1 MRRGEREECGS
12 VEGMRR
18 WLLVLALAG
27 CGAPTVTTDAQ
38 TMDAS
43 ASSEASVLLDAAS
56 EESAAMC
63 SPACAAG
70 QLCVEGTCFA
80 AVDAARD
87 VATDAQPTGLV
98 LSVGPEITLFPMGGE
113 SLHASLR
120 LSDRSSVDV
129 TTISN
134 WSTSNPM
141 VLSLMQRT
149 LGTDTFMEVRALSY
163 GTANVIVM
171 HRGFSAQARVVVRDR
186 MLRSIA
192 LNPTVAT
199 IRIGAFARISA
210 VGTYEDD
217 TSAPLSSGIVWG
229 SSASP
234 VASVAGGL
242 VTGVSEGTTMITARI
257 DAIISGPAIITVTR

>member
-1 MRRGEREECGS
+1 
-12 VEGMRR
+12 MRR

-38 TMDAS
+38 TMDAT
-43 ASSEASVLLDAAS
+43 ASGGGDAATEAAMLDAAS
-56 EESAAMC
+56 EEGAC

-70 QLCVEGTCFA
+70 QICVGGACFA
-80 AVDAARD
+80 PVDAARD

-98 LSVGPEITLFPMGGE
+98 LSAGPEITLFPMGGE

-129 TTISN
+129 TTLAN

-163 GTANVIVM
+163 GTANVIAM

-186 MLRSIA
+186 ALRSIS
-192 LNPTVAT
+192 LNPVTAM
-199 IRIGAFARISA
+199 IRVGEFVRMSA
-210 VGTYEDD
+210 VGTFEDD
-217 TSAPLSSGIVWG
+217 TTAPLGVGSGVIWV
-229 SSASP
+229 SSASG
-234 VASVAGGL
+234 VANANAQGSAGL
-242 VTGVSEGTTMITARI
+242 VVGVGAGTAMVTARVGMI
-257 DAIISGPAIITVTR
+257 VSAPAIITVNP